1 MPERMSEVSS
11 DRDEFDAD
19 AGEFVLGTL
28 TAEERMRFE
37 MRLRTDR
44 RAQAAVAYWER
55 RLAPLAGLAPAV
67 EPDPQLFDRI
77 ERTIKLQTR
86 PARPGRMLVPLRT
99 RIWNNVSIWRTAAFG
114 AGLAAAVF
122 AGLLFVRPIP
132 QETGPSYIA
141 VLDNAEGAPVWLV
154 TADPERSTISVDP
167 VGQAPRDERVP
178 ELWLIPQGSSTPIS
192 LGVLG
197 GNRTTATVGADRL
210 AQIGT
215 GAILAVSL
223 EPPGGSPTG
232 APTGPVVQ
240 QGRIVPYLP

>member
-1 MPERMSEVSS
+1 MSDLPT

-37 MRLRTDR
+37 MRLRSDR

-55 RLAPLAGLAPAV
+55 RLAPLAGIASPV
-67 EPDPQLFDRI
+67 EPNPKLLQRI
-77 ERTIKLQTR
+77 EQTIKLQTR
-86 PARPGRMLVPLRT
+86 PARPSRMRVPVRT
-99 RIWNNVSIWRTAAFG
+99 RIWNDVSVWRTAAFG
-114 AGLAAAVF
+114 AALAAAAF

-132 QETGPSYIA
+132 QPSGPSYVA

-154 TADPERSTISVDP
+154 TTDPEKLTLSIDP
-167 VGQAPRDERVP
+167 VGQAPQDNRVP
-178 ELWLIPQGSSTPIS
+178 ELWLIPEGSTTPVS
-192 LGVLG
+192 LGLLG
-197 GNRTTATVGADRL
+197 SNRTTATIDAGRL
-210 AQIGT
+210 AQIGA